1 MRLAHNAALKAG
13 IAFLAFFLEPALYL
27 VEIDVGAW
35 ALVRRFVAVAAYH
48 GQLQPPYVTIQQS
61 HTIAAI
67 HSRPKASTR
76 ASRAFV
82 RRRLSSTELI
92 RSAPGAEQCHTAPKA
107 GAPRGA

>member
-1 MRLAHNAALKAG
+1 MRLAHNAAIEAG
-13 IAFLAFFLEPALYL
+13 VALLAFFLEPALRL

-35 ALVRRFVAVAAYH
+35 ALVRRFVAVAYH

-67 HSRPKASTR
+67 QSRPNALTR

-82 RRRLSSTELI
+82 RRRRSSTAFI
-92 RSAPGAEQCHTAPKA
+92 RSAPGVKQCHTAPKA
-107 GAPRGA
+107 EAPRGA